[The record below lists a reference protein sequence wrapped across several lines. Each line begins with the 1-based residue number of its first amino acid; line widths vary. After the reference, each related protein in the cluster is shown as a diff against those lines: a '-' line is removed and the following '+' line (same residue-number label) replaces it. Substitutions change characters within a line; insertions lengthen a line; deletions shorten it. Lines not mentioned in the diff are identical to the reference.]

1 MTDEPDKA
9 QARPRTRLFRFPGG
23 VLELQSTGD
32 EAQNYSGFYLEIH
45 GHIPI
50 DGHEDQGAVMRW
62 KPTCLGYLRT
72 DVSGLAQL
80 WDQSQIRKLATRLGY
95 DFADMVVY
103 DPRFGRPPLA
113 RLRAQ
118 ATRLDAEA
126 VIVPSPEHFE
136 GKEIP
141 GTLVQQLDV
150 ITVSP
155 EETYSR
161 RSMPPRR
168 DLPPAQADGA

>member
-1 MTDEPDKA
+1 M
-9 QARPRTRLFRFPGG
+9 
-23 VLELQSTGD
+23 
-32 EAQNYSGFYLEIH
+32 
-45 GHIPI
+45 
-50 DGHEDQGAVMRW
+50 
-62 KPTCLGYLRT
+62 
-72 DVSGLAQL
+72 AQL

-103 DPRFGRPPLA
+103 DPRFARPPLA

-136 GKEIP
+136 GAEIP

-150 ITVSP
+150 ITVNP
-155 EETYSR
+155 EQTYAR
-161 RSMPPRR
+161 RAMPPIR
-168 DLPPAQADGA
+168 DLPPAEADGAY

>member
-1 MTDEPDKA
+1 
-9 QARPRTRLFRFPGG
+9 
-23 VLELQSTGD
+23 
-32 EAQNYSGFYLEIH
+32 
-45 GHIPI
+45 
-50 DGHEDQGAVMRW
+50 MRW
-62 KPTCLGYLRT
+62 KPTCLGYIRT

-103 DPRFGRPPLA
+103 DPKFGRPPLA

-126 VIVPSPEHFE
+126 VIVPGPEHFE
-136 GKEIP
+136 GGEVP

-155 EETYSR
+155 EETYAR
-161 RSMPPRR
+161 RCMPPLR
-168 DLPPAQADGA
+168 DRPTLPPAQTDGA